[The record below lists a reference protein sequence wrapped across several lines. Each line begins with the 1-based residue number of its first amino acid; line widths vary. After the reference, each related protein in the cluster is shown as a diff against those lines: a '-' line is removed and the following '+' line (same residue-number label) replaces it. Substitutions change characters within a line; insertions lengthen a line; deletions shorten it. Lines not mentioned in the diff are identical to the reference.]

1 MERESIS
8 LVKLCSL
15 TMGDQLRMAEQA
27 GGYWA
32 EAAAMLD
39 DDDLGMIQF
48 LNTPLLDT
56 LNNVLADVRV
66 KRKSCLERR
75 WRFRKRNG
83 EIVILRD
90 VLDKVMVWV
99 NKFKEI
105 GDLAIQYD
113 PAHAA
118 LPWAGI
124 RFLLQVSL
132 KI

>member
-1 MERESIS
+1 
-8 LVKLCSL
+8 
-15 TMGDQLRMAEQA
+15 MGDQLRMAEKA

-32 EAAAMLD
+32 EAATTLD
-39 DDDLGMIQF
+39 DDDLDMIQF

-56 LNNVLADVRV
+56 LNMVLADVRV
-66 KRKSCLERR
+66 KRKNCLERR
-75 WRFRKRNG
+75 WRFKKRNG
-83 EIVILRD
+83 EVVILRD

-105 GDLAIQYD
+105 GDMAIQYD
-113 PAHAA
+113 PVHAA